1 MSYLEKQYH
10 NPMRE
15 NAFNVPSLCREQ
27 CTKIEADSRMIL
39 TTPEI
44 YELRRIII
52 TGCGDSYAAGI
63 SMKPA
68 LETLTGLPVTVE
80 PAISLARYTAP
91 DTFGK
96 PGSTLVMAVSN
107 SGGVSRVA
115 EAVQR
120 ASNHGCLTLAI
131 TGKPESKLAQA
142 AQKRVPLAIP
152 PFAAGGGNGVRSY
165 LISMLSLLLV
175 GIRIGEVKGRYM
187 MTDSE
192 AYRKAVVD
200 YAAAFEAALPAL
212 DQQMLELAQQ
222 TRERELFEFLG
233 SGGNLGTAWF
243 SHAKIVEA
251 TGDAASFTDMEA
263 WMHLYCFYRELD
275 MKVAFAYANTAGT
288 DRSRAEET
296 LGAMAQMKGKL
307 FVITDSAD
315 MPLPEGCT
323 RILVPACK
331 YDWLAPL
338 LNYLPVSLY
347 AGFLCELKGETYGRS
362 GREDWAPIAGT
373 GLLTNSR
380 IELI

>member
-1 MSYLEKQYH
+1 MNYPENQYH
-10 NPMRE
+10 NAMRE
-15 NAFNVPSLCREQ
+15 NAFDVPSLCATQ
-27 CTKIEADSRMIL
+27 CAKIESDSRMIL

-80 PAISLARYTAP
+80 PAMSLARYTAP

-107 SGGVSRVA
+107 SGTVARVA

-120 ASNHGCLTLAI
+120 ASNYGCLTLAI
-131 TGKPESKLAQA
+131 TGKSDSPLAKASNKQ
-142 AQKRVPLAIP
+142 VPLFIP

-192 AYRKAVVD
+192 DYRRAVVD
-200 YAAAFEAALPAL
+200 YAKAFEAALPAL
-212 DQQMLELAQQ
+212 DEQMLKLAQE
-222 TRERELFEFLG
+222 TSSHEIFEFLG

-243 SHAKIVEA
+243 SHAKIIEA
-251 TGDAASFTDMEA
+251 TGDAASFTDLEA

-275 MKVAFAYANTAGT
+275 KKVAFAYTNAAGT

-296 LGAMAQMKGKL
+296 LGAMGKMKDKL
-307 FVITDSAD
+307 FIITDSAELE
-315 MPLPEGCT
+315 LPETCT
-323 RILVPACK
+323 RIVIPACK
-331 YDWLAPL
+331 YDWLSPL
-338 LNYLPVSLY
+338 LNYLPVALY

-362 GREDWAPIAGT
+362 GREDWSPIAGT
-373 GLLTNSR
+373 ALLTGSR